1 METLYFK
8 AIITSHEKGT
18 KAILLQLFDSSYNM
32 CRSIPLPTYFWA
44 LFIDIDIDIDIKFIE
59 ETPIGIIPHLLW
71 KWIHSWE
78 NYKRPYV
85 KDPSQVNS
93 HCSAK
98 VKSIVY
104 GEWIHRTNKK
114 HAIYCCNNN
123 SKYGLSCLV
132 CCNHFSHS
140 QGGALMETLVDC
152 KWWYFLHWRMI
163 LRKISKSAIPQR
175 HVPLLTWFLFF
186 LSGKYDSSVTN
197 AIVDLN

>member
-71 KWIHSWE
+71 KWRHSWE

-98 VKSIVY
+98 VKSMVY

-114 HAIYCCNNN
+114 HAIYCCNNIAN
-123 SKYGLSCLV
+123 TDLAVFGTNGRFRLSNAWSLWSKPV
-132 CCNHFSHS
+132 
-140 QGGALMETLVDC
+140 
-152 KWWYFLHWRMI
+152 K
-163 LRKISKSAIPQR
+163 P
-175 HVPLLTWFLFF
+175 
-186 LSGKYDSSVTN
+186 
-197 AIVDLN
+197 